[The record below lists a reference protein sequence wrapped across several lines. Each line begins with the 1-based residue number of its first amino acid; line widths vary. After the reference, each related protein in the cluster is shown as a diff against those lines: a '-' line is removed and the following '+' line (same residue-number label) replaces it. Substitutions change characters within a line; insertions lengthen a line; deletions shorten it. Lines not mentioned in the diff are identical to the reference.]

1 MSDTTA
7 SLRHKLKSAGDLQSV
22 VRTMKSLAASS
33 IVQYEQSV
41 SALGDY
47 ARTVE
52 LGLGICFRGIGR
64 ADALIGGGTGA
75 DAGAFGAVVF
85 GSDQGLVGQFNDL
98 VADHA
103 VKTLQGLADAPH
115 DQSRSQL
122 QVWAVGERVQARLAD
137 AGLPVVG
144 LFNVP
149 SSVAGITPLVGEI
162 LVETEAHQRQGA
174 FSALYLFYNRP
185 TSAAVYTPVDQRLLP
200 LDDAWRRSLAEAPW
214 PTNNLPEV
222 IGGDTGGDNGADA
235 EADTGTLRALI
246 REYLFVSLFR
256 ACAESLASE
265 NASRLAAMQRADKN
279 IEDLLETLNGTF
291 HRLRQSGI
299 DAELFDVI
307 AGFEALAEPR
317 RSTLSTH
324 PRGSGLQPRFATNG
338 TQHKARCCV

>member
-52 LGLGICFRGIGR
+52 LGLSVCFRGIGH
-64 ADALIGGGTGA
+64 ADALTGDATGA
-75 DAGAFGAVVF
+75 EAGVSGAVVF

-103 VKTLQGLADAPH
+103 VKTLAGLTEP
-115 DQSRSQL
+115 SRDRSGRQL
-122 QVWAVGERVQARLAD
+122 RVWAVGERVQARLVD
-137 AGLPVVG
+137 AGLPVVEC
-144 LFNVP
+144 FKVP
-149 SSVAGITPLVGEI
+149 NSVAGITPLVGEI
-162 LVETEAHQRQGA
+162 LVAIEADEGLR
-174 FSALYLFYNRP
+174 SALPILHLVYNRP
-185 TSAAVYTPVDQRLLP
+185 HSAAVYTPVAQRLLP
-200 LDDAWRRSLAEAPW
+200 LDESWRLSLAERPW
-214 PTNNLPEV
+214 PTNNQPEV
-222 IGGDTGGDNGADA
+222 IGDDSGV
-235 EADTGTLRALI
+235 DTGTLRALI
-246 REYLFVSLFR
+246 REHLFVSLFR
-256 ACAESLASE
+256 ASAESLASE

-299 DAELFDVI
+299 DEELFDVI
-307 AGFEALAEPR
+307 AGFEALAGSR
-317 RSTLSTH
+317 RSKQ
-324 PRGSGLQPRFATNG
+324 RR
-338 TQHKARCCV
+338 

>member
-52 LGLGICFRGIGR
+52 LGLGICFRGMGH
-64 ADALIGGGTGA
+64 ANALIGGGTGA

-103 VKTLQGLADAPH
+103 VTTLQGLTDSPR

-122 QVWAVGERVQARLAD
+122 RVWAVGERVQARLAD
-137 AGLPVVG
+137 AGLPVGG

-162 LVETEAHQRQGA
+162 LVETEAHQQQGE
-174 FSALYLFYNRP
+174 FSALHLFYNRP
-185 TSAAVYTPVDQRLLP
+185 SSTRSCSMSLRASRHSSTRGDQRK
-200 LDDAWRRSLAEAPW
+200 
-214 PTNNLPEV
+214 
-222 IGGDTGGDNGADA
+222 GDESTIKTG
-235 EADTGTLRALI
+235 
-246 REYLFVSLFR
+246 VKR
-256 ACAESLASE
+256 AC
-265 NASRLAAMQRADKN
+265 
-279 IEDLLETLNGTF
+279 
-291 HRLRQSGI
+291 
-299 DAELFDVI
+299 
-307 AGFEALAEPR
+307 
-317 RSTLSTH
+317 
-324 PRGSGLQPRFATNG
+324 
-338 TQHKARCCV
+338 